1 MIFVICVLRWAPSR
15 RTQGSKN
22 GCVVKNQKKNAR
34 GFHILVSCVPDHY
47 TNTRIYLPTLSHTRQ
62 TSWTKNNSI
71 KGEEA
76 KTFVNVSTIL
86 NADVDV
92 CVTTMVDGRSNSMQN
107 AHVTL
112 SGRLD
117 PFLLKRKWGLKE
129 KRFLLCL
136 CQINRDKS
144 VNYIERFLNQKKIN
158 EELYHFIFCP
168 PFELLGIY
176 LDVVHWRCPFF
187 EKLPQV
193 WHSGIALMDLLTRI
207 VNQVKSK
214 SEFNTYWH
222 FVCAVINIFK
232 ILTCI

>member
-1 MIFVICVLRWAPSR
+1 MLPRMR
-15 RTQGSKN
+15 
-22 GCVVKNQKKNAR
+22 KKCPWVSHF
-34 GFHILVSCVPDHY
+34 GFLCTRLVHEH
-47 TNTRIYLPTLSHTRQ
+47 TYLSSTLSLTCQ
-62 TSWTKNNSI
+62 TSWTKNNNI
-71 KGEEA
+71 EGEEA

-92 CVTTMVDGRSNSMQN
+92 YVTNMVDGRSNSMQN

-112 SGRLD
+112 SGCLG

-136 CQINRDKS
+136 GQINKDKS
-144 VNYIERFLNQKKIN
+144 VNYIERFLYRTKIN

-176 LDVVHWRCPFF
+176 LDVVHWRCPFV

-193 WHSGIALMDLLTRI
+193 WRSGIALMDLLTRI
-207 VNQVKSK
+207 VNEIRIK
-214 SEFNTYWH
+214 YL
-222 FVCAVINIFK
+222 
-232 ILTCI
+232 LTRRLCGHKHL